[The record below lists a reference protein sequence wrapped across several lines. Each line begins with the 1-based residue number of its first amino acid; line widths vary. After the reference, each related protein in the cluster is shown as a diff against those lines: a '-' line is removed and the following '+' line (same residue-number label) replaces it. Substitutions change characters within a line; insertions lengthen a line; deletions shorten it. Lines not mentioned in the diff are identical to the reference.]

1 MKRVASGPKPHEI
14 NCCFSASTPSAVL
27 TSLLS
32 SCPPQIFVQKHSKDS
47 KERWLSG
54 NSLFFRMH
62 RISDVYF
69 VGGFGTVSWVNVA
82 EYTAVKPDSIV
93 MHKPHRILQVDLC
106 LNVSQP
112 LCFTNFDEAEHT
124 AVKPDSIVMHKPHR
138 ILQARPRLA
147 NFSGSVTYTGSL
159 DPSASML
166 QSLDGTCKAAP
177 TTQKRRGALLGRAH
191 G

>member
-1 MKRVASGPKPHEI
+1 M
-14 NCCFSASTPSAVL
+14 
-27 TSLLS
+27 
-32 SCPPQIFVQKHSKDS
+32 PPQIFVQKHSKDS

-93 MHKPHRILQVDLC
+93 MHKPHRILQ
-106 LNVSQP
+106 
-112 LCFTNFDEAEHT
+112 
-124 AVKPDSIVMHKPHR
+124 
-138 ILQARPRLA
+138 ARLRLA
-147 NFSGSVTYTGSL
+147 NFSGSVTYTCSL

-177 TTQKRRGALLGRAH
+177 TTLKRRGALLGRAH

>member
-1 MKRVASGPKPHEI
+1 MAPNPTRS
-14 NCCFSASTPSAVL
+14 SAGYACTPSAVL

-93 MHKPHRILQVDLC
+93 MHKPHRILQ
-106 LNVSQP
+106 
-112 LCFTNFDEAEHT
+112 
-124 AVKPDSIVMHKPHR
+124 
-138 ILQARPRLA
+138 ARPRLA

-166 QSLDGTCKAAP
+166 QS
-177 TTQKRRGALLGRAH
+177 
-191 G
+191 